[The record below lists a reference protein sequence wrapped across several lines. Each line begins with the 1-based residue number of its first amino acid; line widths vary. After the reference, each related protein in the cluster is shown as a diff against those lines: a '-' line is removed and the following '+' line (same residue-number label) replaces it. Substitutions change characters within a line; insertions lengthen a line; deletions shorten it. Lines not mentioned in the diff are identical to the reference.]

1 MYIKNNI
8 LHVALLMATVFSLV
22 VFCLSCGKKADPH
35 CSYISYP
42 AAVSD
47 LNAIIKGGKI
57 KLGWTV
63 KGKDTDGLRLRILR
77 SELKAEGDD
86 CSGCPRRYFL
96 IAKLS
101 FRDPKLRW
109 TGENQ
114 ATYIDAGVRGG
125 YLYSYKILICNASGV
140 CSDESNVAE
149 MKFP

>member
-8 LHVALLMATVFSLV
+8 LHIALLMTMVFSLV

-35 CSYISYP
+35 CPRISYP

-47 LNAIIKGGKI
+47 LSAIFKGGNI
-57 KLGWTV
+57 ELGWTV
-63 KGKDTDGLRLRILR
+63 KEKDADGLRLRILR
-77 SELKAEGDD
+77 SKLETEGDD
-86 CSGCPRRYFL
+86 CPGCPRRYFL
-96 IAKLS
+96 IAELS

-109 TGENQ
+109 TGENR
-114 ATYIDAGVRGG
+114 ATYIDAGGRGG